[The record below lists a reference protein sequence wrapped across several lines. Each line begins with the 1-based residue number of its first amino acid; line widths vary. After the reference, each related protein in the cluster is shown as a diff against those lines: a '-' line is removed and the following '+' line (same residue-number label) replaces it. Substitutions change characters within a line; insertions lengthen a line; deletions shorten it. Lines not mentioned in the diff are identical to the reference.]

1 VDEGF
6 LIKTGKDSIN
16 LTGGNSMTKKSFY
29 ITTPIYYP
37 SGNLHIG
44 HAYTTVAADALARYK
59 RMQGYDVWF
68 LTGTDEHGQKIE
80 RKAKSEG
87 KEPLEFVDGIVAGIR
102 HLWDKMLITHDDFI
116 RTSEERHKK
125 VVQEIFKKI
134 YDNGDIY
141 KSEYEGWYCTPCETF
156 FTERQL
162 AENQTCPDC
171 GRPVELVKEESYFF
185 KMSKYADRWL
195 KYIEEHPDFIQPQ
208 TRKNEMVNF
217 VKQGL
222 EDLCVSRT
230 TFSWGIPVPINDKH
244 VIYVWFDAL
253 TNYISALGYGTENDA
268 LFRKF
273 WPADVHLV
281 GKDIMRFHTII
292 WPIILMAAGIEI
304 PKKVFGH
311 GWVLLAEGKMS
322 KSKGNV
328 IDPLV
333 LIDKYGVDAIRYFL
347 LREVPF
353 GQDGYYSEEALVTRI
368 NIDLANDFGNLL
380 SRTTAMI
387 NKFLGG
393 VVAAPGEGTQFD
405 QELIEMAKALP
416 KETEEL
422 MDKLEFSNAL
432 AAIWKVVNKANKYID
447 DAAPWSLNKDPEG
460 REKLGTVLYNMVEV
474 LRLTTILCTP
484 FMPLLPD
491 KVWSQLGISDR
502 KEIQGWDSLTWGRFP
517 AGTKINRG
525 EPIFPRIDLK
535 ELEKQGHEEKE
546 QAASQETKQEVKTA
560 DAPDETFEPFL
571 PEITIE
577 DFAKIDFRVAEV
589 IACEK
594 VEKADKLLKL
604 NLKVGN
610 EERTVVS
617 GIAKFYK
624 PEDLV
629 GKKVILVANLKPAK
643 LRGIESRGMILA
655 ASHGGK
661 LEVLTVDEITPGG
674 RVK

>member
-1 VDEGF
+1 
-6 LIKTGKDSIN
+6 
-16 LTGGNSMTKKSFY
+16 MTKKSFY

-87 KEPLEFVDGIVAGIR
+87 KQPLEFVDDIVSGIR
-102 HLWDKMLITHDDFI
+102 NLWDKMLITHDDFI

-134 YDNGDIY
+134 YDQGDIY
-141 KSEYEGWYCTPCETF
+141 KSEYAGWYCTPCETF

-162 AENQTCPDC
+162 AENRTCPDC
-171 GRPVELVKEESYFF
+171 GRSVEMVKEESYFF

-195 KYIEEHPDFIQPQ
+195 QYIEDNPDFIQPA

-268 LFRKF
+268 LFKKF

-353 GQDGYYSEEALVTRI
+353 GQDGYYSEEALVNRI
-368 NIDLANDFGNLL
+368 NIDVANDFGNLL

-393 VVAAPGEGTQFD
+393 TVAAPGEGTEFD
-405 QELIEMAKALP
+405 QELIDLAKTAP
-416 KETEEL
+416 GQVEEL
-422 MDKLEFSNAL
+422 MDKLEFSDAL
-432 AAIWKVVNKANKYID
+432 AVIWKVVNKANKYID
-447 DAAPWSLNKDPEG
+447 DAAPWSLNKDPNG

-474 LRLTTILCTP
+474 LRLTTIMCSP
-484 FMPLLPD
+484 FMPLLPE
-491 KVWSQLGISDR
+491 KVWSQLGIER
-502 KEIQGWDSLTWGRFP
+502 QKEIQGWNSLIWGRFP
-517 AGTKINRG
+517 AGTAINRG

-535 ELEKQGHEEKE
+535 ELEKQEDTKEETVAKE
-546 QAASQETKQEVKTA
+546 AEQEAKSTEKQE
-560 DAPDETFEPFL
+560 EPFEAIL

-589 IACEK
+589 LSCEK

-604 NLKVGN
+604 SVKVGD
-610 EERTVVS
+610 EVRTVVS
-617 GIAKFYK
+617 GIAKYYL
-624 PEDLV
+624 PDEIV
-629 GKKVILVANLKPAK
+629 GKKVVLVANLKPAK

-661 LEVLTVDEITPGG
+661 LEVLTIDSVLPGG

>member
-1 VDEGF
+1 
-6 LIKTGKDSIN
+6 
-16 LTGGNSMTKKSFY
+16 MTKKSFY

-102 HLWDKMLITHDDFI
+102 NLWDKMLITHDDFI

-560 DAPDETFEPFL
+560 DAPDETFEPIL

>member
-1 VDEGF
+1 
-6 LIKTGKDSIN
+6 
-16 LTGGNSMTKKSFY
+16 MTKKNFY

-44 HAYTTVAADALARYK
+44 HAYTTVAADAMARYK

-80 RKAKSEG
+80 RKAKSAG
-87 KEPLEFVDGIVAGIR
+87 KEPLEFVDDIVVGIR
-102 HLWDKMLITHDDFI
+102 NLWDKMLITHDDFI
-116 RTSEERHKK
+116 RTSEDRHQK
-125 VVQEIFKKI
+125 VVQDIFKKI
-134 YDNGDIY
+134 YDQGDIY
-141 KSEYEGWYCTPCETF
+141 KSEYEGRYCTPCETF

-162 AENQTCPDC
+162 GENQTCPDC
-171 GRPVELVKEESYFF
+171 GRPVEMVKEESYFF

-195 KYIEEHPDFIQPQ
+195 QYIEEHPDFIQPV

-222 EDLCVSRT
+222 EDLCISRT
-230 TFSWGIPVPINDKH
+230 TFSWGIPVPINEKH

-292 WPIILMAAGIEI
+292 WPIILMAADIEM

-328 IDPLV
+328 IDPVVLV
-333 LIDKYGVDAIRYFL
+333 DKYGVDAIRYFL

-353 GQDGYYSEEALVTRI
+353 GQDGYYSEEALVNRL
-368 NIDLANDFGNLL
+368 NIDLANDYGNLL

-393 VVAAPGEGTQFD
+393 KVAEPGEGTQFD
-405 QELIEMAKALP
+405 QELIQMAQAAP
-416 KETEEL
+416 AQVEEL

-432 AAIWKVVNKANKYID
+432 AVIWKVVNKANKYID
-447 DAAPWSLNKDPEG
+447 DAAPWSLNKDPQG
-460 REKLGTVLYNMVEV
+460 RGKLGTVLYNLVEV
-474 LRLTTILCTP
+474 LRLTTIMCSP
-484 FMPLLPD
+484 FMPTVPE
-491 KVWSQLGISDR
+491 KVWSQLGISNQ

-517 AGTKINRG
+517 AGVEINRG

-535 ELEKQGHEEKE
+535 ELEKQEEEERKE
-546 QAASQETKQEVKTA
+546 PMQEEVKKEEA
-560 DAPDETFEPFL
+560 KVEEAFEDIL

-577 DFAKIDFRVAEV
+577 DFAKIDLRVAEV
-589 IACEK
+589 LACEK
-594 VEKADKLLKL
+594 VEKADKLLRL
-604 NLKVGN
+604 SVKVGD
-610 EERTVVS
+610 EVRTVVS
-617 GIAKFYK
+617 GIAKHYQ
-624 PEDLV
+624 PEEMV
-629 GKKVILVANLKPAK
+629 GKKVVLVANLKPAK

-661 LEVLTVDEITPGG
+661 LEVLTVDSITPGG